1 MFHVIPLIYFHSLWK
16 LLQAE
21 CSQIARLCVPLLLH
35 CVTLPSGMDQF
46 WRCVEKDFHSDS
58 WLDRFSA
65 VEKVTMIGHFMEPAT
80 VRNSPLLQSSLANA
94 FCYLSHSMDDI
105 NAAVAQL
112 ALLCLDTIKTVSSVV
127 VSDAWVRRNDSRKHS
142 DSFIVQLMMRNGETS
157 YRTKLVSNR
166 ALMFPRMSYSS
177 LNYRCP

>member
-1 MFHVIPLIYFHSLWK
+1 MSCLDSNITNSQLSKPGQIIHEPLLYSMASSLSHSSLWK

-46 WRCVEKDFHSDS
+46 WKCVERDFHSDS

-105 NAAVAQL
+105 NAAVAQR
-112 ALLCLDTIKTVSSVV
+112 ALLCLDTIKTVST
-127 VSDAWVRRNDSRKHS
+127 AR
-142 DSFIVQLMMRNGETS
+142 
-157 YRTKLVSNR
+157 
-166 ALMFPRMSYSS
+166 PRS
-177 LNYRCP
+177 